1 MKSMD
6 RARSPGHDVPTRAQ
20 MFQLLRQ
27 HEACIRS
34 WTCTLAEDTGNAD
47 RCGHSDTTSISCVSM
62 VQSGGV
68 SRPRESALF
77 CLAFAGTGCWLVV
90 KTVPLRD
97 GTAIE
102 EAPDGAVNMAA
113 IDVPTQ
119 ISSSPG
125 SRRHMITFASSSA
138 RESFT
143 TAVRAALALKSDS
156 TDDCIE
162 ADTVTRVR
170 FRAIKKA
177 VLRKG
182 FERDSEVCGAL
193 QPGDMV
199 RVEERRDLDSTV
211 RLRCERG
218 WTSATGKDG
227 AVLLLEEGNDTY
239 LQATK
244 DATVRAE
251 CGRDS
256 AKVGMLAAGSVIEV
270 LERADEIEGDE
281 ASAEGKR
288 TRVRY
293 SLGWVSVFGAS
304 GTELLMRTDFSSLT
318 RLNLSSTPEAQ
329 FRWLA
334 FYEQE
339 PTPSGDMQV
348 WIICRVDD
356 QKLQQRSQMQLSPQD
371 RFRKAVQAM
380 ASSPRGTPRSRA
392 RTLVS
397 QGPRPGSTPRGSPR
411 LCPTPAQHK
420 GATWYCLGVR
430 TSGRGMYTVWRT
442 TAQLQGLVK
451 SLGNELGLSVPFIE
465 RFVCVTGAKE
475 EAVGRA
481 FVQCLND
488 QVMIRRCNCTQQ
500 FLRAEWLGLTP
511 AQPILRLNTGKAT
524 PEPEPQ
530 PQQAM
535 PDMNSLHCAIKKAV
549 LRKGFERDSEV
560 CGALQ
565 PGDMVRVEERRDLD
579 STVRLRCERGWTSAT
594 GKDGAVL
601 LLEEGNDTYLQA
613 TKDATVRAECGRD
626 SAKVGMLAAGS
637 VIEVLERAD
646 EIEGDEASAEG
657 KRTRVRYSL
666 GWVSVFGASGT
677 ELLMRTDF
685 QSVKSRIKLSP
696 KQRLQWA
703 VAQTIERESV
713 TLDSEPNDEAC
724 DDEDEI
730 PTIDDEKPLHFI
742 DPLIETLVVD
752 VMLESERRPVLGHT
766 VDFATDEL
774 LADEPN
780 YIDRLGNNVELGTDK
795 QIACPDGWRWV
806 HLWAVEKEV
815 VRACDAEGW
824 SYWKR
829 MSAFDS
835 VLANKGEPKNTGT
848 TFVRRR
854 VHVRVRQN
862 LAWRTAPLSP
872 DDTEA
877 VLALWREQQ
886 SDATSE
892 LCKQLE
898 KQVLGR
904 ATVSESPGR
913 PSGNTTFVQAVNVS
927 EPTQSAELVSPRYQ
941 VIECHVELRQEADA
955 ESEICGCLQRGDIVT
970 VLDKRGSGSSL
981 RLHCGEKGWVSAY
994 GSGGRALLLQEQ
1006 SAGEYLRALA
1016 PVSVRAEHQWD
1027 SATCGTLPQHSVIDV
1042 LERKLEGA
1050 GEQAIDDES
1059 TDERVRMRFSGGWV
1073 TLMNA
1078 GKTPPT
1084 AASRA
1089 LASLLLALSLPFPLS
1104 SICSQCWRQR
1114 RRSTVG
1120 DRSIWPFRSSY

>member
-199 RVEERRDLDSTV
+199 RVEERRDL
-211 RLRCERG
+211 E
-218 WTSATGKDG
+218 
-227 AVLLLEEGNDTY
+227 
-239 LQATK
+239 
-244 DATVRAE
+244 
-251 CGRDS
+251 
-256 AKVGMLAAGSVIEV
+256 
-270 LERADEIEGDE
+270 
-281 ASAEGKR
+281 
-288 TRVRY
+288 
-293 SLGWVSVFGAS
+293 
-304 GTELLMRTDFSSLT
+304 
-318 RLNLSSTPEAQ
+318 
-329 FRWLA
+329 
-334 FYEQE
+334 
-339 PTPSGDMQV
+339 
-348 WIICRVDD
+348 
-356 QKLQQRSQMQLSPQD
+356 
-371 RFRKAVQAM
+371 
-380 ASSPRGTPRSRA
+380 
-392 RTLVS
+392 
-397 QGPRPGSTPRGSPR
+397 
-411 LCPTPAQHK
+411 
-420 GATWYCLGVR
+420 
-430 TSGRGMYTVWRT
+430 
-442 TAQLQGLVK
+442 
-451 SLGNELGLSVPFIE
+451 
-465 RFVCVTGAKE
+465 
-475 EAVGRA
+475 
-481 FVQCLND
+481 
-488 QVMIRRCNCTQQ
+488 
-500 FLRAEWLGLTP
+500 
-511 AQPILRLNTGKAT
+511 
-524 PEPEPQ
+524 
-530 PQQAM
+530 
-535 PDMNSLHCAIKKAV
+535 
-549 LRKGFERDSEV
+549 
-560 CGALQ
+560 
-565 PGDMVRVEERRDLD
+565 